1 MSTVLAAPA
10 RVVPARRAR
19 PFAVSIQGLRKRFPV
34 ARHWLRAL
42 RHPREREYNVALDG
56 VTLEVEAGEIVGLLG
71 CNGAGK
77 TTLLK
82 ILSTLVTPDA
92 GTAEVAG
99 FDVRRDPARVRRAL
113 APVTADER
121 SLDWRLSSRENLRF
135 FGALHGFRGA
145 ELARR
150 VEEVLAV
157 VELLDAG
164 ERQVGTFSSGMK
176 QRLLVARGLLS
187 RPAVLLLDEPT
198 RSLDPLAAR
207 SFRAFLRR
215 QITGGGGTA
224 LLATHSAD
232 EALELCDRVA
242 VLGEGRVLALGTP
255 AELARGFGDER
266 FRAWTRA
273 PEHAAFSQL
282 RAGGVEVRLSPEP
295 PVDGWSVVEL
305 DLRGGGPGR
314 AAAVLAALVAGGVEV
329 GRFEKVELSLAELI
343 ERVVRRPGGG
353 HA

>member
-1 MSTVLAAPA
+1 MTATIAAPA
-10 RVVPARRAR
+10 RAEPARRSR
-19 PFAVSIQGLRKRFPV
+19 PYAVSIHGLRKRFPV

-42 RHPREREYNVALDG
+42 RRPAEREYKVALDG
-56 VTLEVEAGEIVGLLG
+56 VTLQVETGEIVGLLG

-99 FDVRRDPARVRRAL
+99 FDVRGDPARVRRAL

-145 ELARR
+145 ELGRR
-150 VEEVLAV
+150 VEEVLAT

-164 ERQVGTFSSGMK
+164 DRQVGTFSSGMR

-207 SFRAFLRR
+207 TFRNFLRR

-242 VLGEGRVLALGTP
+242 VLGAGRVLALGTP

-266 FRAWTRA
+266 FRAWTRS
-273 PEHAAFSQL
+273 PHHAAFAQL
-282 RAGGVEVRLSPEP
+282 RGVAVRVPPEP

-305 DLRGGGPGR
+305 DLGGGGPDR
-314 AAAVLAALVAGGVEV
+314 AAAVLSSLVAGGVEV

-343 ERVVRRPGGG
+343 ERVVRRPGGD